1 MKRRIPKS
9 GTFGGAAL
17 SALLVV
23 LLLSL
28 IGGGAAMVL
37 GASGRFA
44 RAVLDEMALEK
55 RLSEAVSRTLSIL
68 RDDPTP
74 ESDSPNDPV
83 WRELDGLETEVYLQ
97 DVSSRINPNTI
108 RPTLLDRTGIGDLI
122 FADSRNAGPGALR
135 QYREDEW
142 LSADIAAHYHD
153 FFSDEALDEFL
164 TGYGWANINVTDEFV
179 LRSIYADRTG
189 NDIGAKRFR
198 SLAVAIIGR
207 DTMITR
213 EALRGY
219 LGADFDRVYPVVNAE
234 PLWNV
239 HYLPERVLRKILSYS
254 ALGVS
259 DPDGVAAALV
269 ALRDSSSLSMD
280 ELTDLTGLPESSR
293 LHQYLGVRTWFWK
306 IGAQASGVSLE
317 IVAARIPGESPTFQ
331 IVERRI
337 VRRDS

>member
-1 MKRRIPKS
+1 
-9 GTFGGAAL
+9 
-17 SALLVV
+17 
-23 LLLSL
+23 
-28 IGGGAAMVL
+28 
-37 GASGRFA
+37 
-44 RAVLDEMALEK
+44 
-55 RLSEAVSRTLSIL
+55 
-68 RDDPTP
+68 
-74 ESDSPNDPV
+74 
-83 WRELDGLETEVYLQ
+83 
-97 DVSSRINPNTI
+97 
-108 RPTLLDRTGIGDLI
+108 
-122 FADSRNAGPGALR
+122 
-135 QYREDEW
+135 
-142 LSADIAAHYHD
+142 LSADIADHYDD

-179 LRSIYADRTG
+179 LRSIYAERTG
-189 NDIGAKRFR
+189 NDMGAKRFR

-207 DTMITR
+207 NTMITR

-239 HYLPERVLRKILSYS
+239 HYLPERILRKILSYS

-269 ALRDSSSLSMD
+269 ALRESSSLSMD

-306 IGAQASGVSLE
+306 IGAHASGVSLE

>member
-1 MKRRIPKS
+1 MKRRIPTS
-9 GTFGGAAL
+9 GTIGSAAL
-17 SALLVV
+17 SVLLVV

-28 IGGGAAMVL
+28 IGGGAVMAL
-37 GASGRFA
+37 GASGRLA
-44 RAVLDEMALEK
+44 RAVLDETALEE
-55 RLSEAVSRTLSIL
+55 RLSEAVRRTLSIL
-68 RDDPTP
+68 REDPTP

-83 WRELDGLETEVYLQ
+83 WAELRDLETKVDLR

-108 RPTLLDRTGIGDLI
+108 RPTLLDRTGLDDLI
-122 FADSRNAGPGALR
+122 FADSRAAGSDALR
-135 QYREDEW
+135 QYREDDW
-142 LSADIAAHYHD
+142 LSTDIADHYGD
-153 FFSDEALDEFL
+153 FFSDEALDEL
-164 TGYGWANINVTDEFV
+164 VTGYGWANINVTDEFV
-179 LRSIYADRTG
+179 LRSIYAERTG
-189 NDIGAKRFR
+189 NDIGAQHFR
-198 SLAVAIIGR
+198 GLAVAIIGR

-239 HYLPERVLRKILSYS
+239 HYLPERILREVLSYP

-269 ALRDSSSLSMD
+269 ALRVSSSLSMD
-280 ELTDLTGLPESSR
+280 ELTERTGLPESSR

-306 IGAQASGVSLE
+306 IGAQVSDLRLE

-337 VRRDS
+337 MRRDS